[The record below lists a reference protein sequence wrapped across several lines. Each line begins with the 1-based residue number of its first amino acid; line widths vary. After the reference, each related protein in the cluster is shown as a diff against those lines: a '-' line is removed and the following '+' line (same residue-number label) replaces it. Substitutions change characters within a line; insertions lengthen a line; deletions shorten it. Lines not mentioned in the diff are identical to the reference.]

1 MRWRRIAS
9 QLGRSVAVWAVS
21 TVTMLALAALLPD
34 FRLQSADG
42 DSVTTIAVAAACGAG
57 AFGILSAVVWPLLVR
72 LLLLVPALVLGLL
85 VFFLNGSLLLLAL
98 RVNPSGR
105 GEAAPETAVIVAAV
119 MSAVASATGA
129 ALAVRDDEAY
139 RRRLHRLATRGRRA
153 HPPCPTA
160 PGLVCVQLDGV
171 GHDVLTA
178 AVRKGLMPTVARWL
192 APDENAD
199 PAARGIRPAADGVRP
214 GRDEERPA
222 GDGSGPAA
230 DGVRPGTDGGRPGEG
245 GTGTPAGDGSRP
257 ALDGVRPGRDEERP
271 AGDGSGPAADG
282 VRPGTDGG
290 RPGGGGTGTPAGDG
304 SRPALDGVRPG
315 RDEERPAGDGSGPAA
330 DGVRPGTDGGRPGG
344 GGTGTPAGDGS
355 RPALDGVRPGTDE
368 ERPAGDGPRPAADGT
383 RPAREGAH
391 TAADATSPAA
401 DGPRPAAA
409 ADRSPRGPAPAL
421 PGHGR
426 IAALRGHEASSA
438 LPAQRRATSRFTRR
452 PRGPR
457 PVHAPTHRLT
467 PWRTDWSSQTGA
479 SQLGILHGS
488 TFDVPAFRWYE
499 KDRGEVM
506 VCNRPTSAAELQR
519 RAALRTGEDGL
530 LAVDGASRGNL
541 FSGGAGE
548 QALVLSI
555 ATRRRG
561 RDNRSRA
568 GYFAYFSDPAN
579 AVRTAL
585 SFVAEVAREIGQ
597 STRARLR
604 RQRPRVSRG
613 GLYPLVRAFATVVE
627 RDVVVAAVM
636 GDMLAGRTAVY
647 ADLVAYDEVA
657 HHSGPHGRDAE
668 KVLQRLDR
676 CLALLER
683 VAEHAPRPYRIVV
696 LSDHGQSPG
705 ETFRARYGLTLGDLV
720 RAGCGLPVPRRAEQ
734 THSGAEARAAVRAA
748 LRRPVEEKGAHRR
761 PARRPE
767 PVVLA
772 SGNLGLVS
780 FPDVPHRMTKEEID
794 SRHPALLTTL
804 ANHPGI
810 GFLLVRSERHGGVV
824 LGAHGAEIPL
834 ARLDE
839 EPGPLARFGPGA
851 ADAVRRTH
859 SFPHTADIMV
869 NSAYDPADG
878 EVLAFEEQ
886 IGSHGGLGGAQSRPF
901 LLSPVD
907 LSPPSADGTEPV
919 GAERIHRILR
929 RWLNEL
935 NGPQVPLTPAPEEEE
950 QAA

>member
-1 MRWRRIAS
+1 MRGMRWRRIAR
-9 QLGRSVAVWAVS
+9 QVGRSVAVWAVS
-21 TVTMLALAALLPD
+21 TATMLVLAGLLPD

-42 DSVTTIAVAAACGAG
+42 DNVTTIALAAACGAG

-119 MSAVASATGA
+119 MSAVASATGG

-171 GHDVLTA
+171 GHDVLMN
-178 AVRKGLMPTVARWL
+178 AVREGLMPTVARWL
-192 APDENAD
+192 ASGGPTHQE
-199 PAARGIRPAADGVRP
+199 PAHQ
-214 GRDEERPA
+214 E
-222 GDGSGPAA
+222 
-230 DGVRPGTDGGRPGEG
+230 
-245 GTGTPAGDGSRP
+245 
-257 ALDGVRPGRDEERP
+257 
-271 AGDGSGPAADG
+271 
-282 VRPGTDGG
+282 
-290 RPGGGGTGTPAGDG
+290 
-304 SRPALDGVRPG
+304 
-315 RDEERPAGDGSGPAA
+315 
-330 DGVRPGTDGGRPGG
+330 
-344 GGTGTPAGDGS
+344 
-355 RPALDGVRPGTDE
+355 
-368 ERPAGDGPRPAADGT
+368 
-383 RPAREGAH
+383 
-391 TAADATSPAA
+391 
-401 DGPRPAAA
+401 
-409 ADRSPRGPAPAL
+409 
-421 PGHGR
+421 
-426 IAALRGHEASSA
+426 
-438 LPAQRRATSRFTRR
+438 
-452 PRGPR
+452 
-457 PVHAPTHRLT
+457 PTHRLT

-488 TFDVPAFRWYE
+488 NFDVPAFRWYE

-519 RAALRTGEDGL
+519 RAALRTRDDGL

-597 STRARLR
+597 STRARLG
-604 RQRPRVSRG
+604 RQRPRVGRG

-668 KVLQRLDR
+668 QVLRRLDR

-748 LRRPVEEKGAHRR
+748 LRRPVEEKGEHHR
-761 PARRPE
+761 PARRRE

-772 SGNLGLVS
+772 SGNLGLIS

-794 SRHPALLTTL
+794 ARHPALLTTL

-834 ARLDE
+834 DRLDE

-907 LSPPSADGTEPV
+907 LTPPAADGTEPV

-929 RWLNEL
+929 RWLDEL
-935 NGPQVPLTPAPEEEE
+935 NGPQVPLTPAAEEEE
-950 QAA
+950 EGTEEERAA